1 VILFRLL
8 TWPYLRKHKLRS
20 ALTLAGIVIGVAVL
34 VGMHTANQ
42 DITQGFRQTVDRI
55 AGRAQLEVSAGET
68 GFPEDVLEKVQSLSE
83 VSAAAPVIEAI
94 ANTGIQG
101 QGSLLVLGVDMTG
114 DRNLRDYDFEG
125 QQDDVIDD
133 PLIFLAQPDS
143 IILSKGFAERNGIR
157 RGSRIG
163 LQTLAGFK
171 QFTVRG
177 IMQSGG
183 LASAFGGNLAVM
195 DIYAAQLAF
204 GRGRSFDRIDVR
216 AQNGVSVDEFR
227 AKLSAILGTGLQ
239 VQPPSSRA
247 EQFDQVSRG
256 LALTINISSAFAL
269 LIGVFI
275 IYNSFAIAVTQ
286 RRAEIGVLRALGAS
300 QGQVFWLFLGESAIG
315 GVVGAALGIGTGL
328 LLARG
333 IAPYLS
339 SLVTVMYAT
348 PLQPETTPADPQVL
362 LFAMLL
368 GIAASVVGAII
379 PAHRAARADPIQ
391 ALQKGRIQ
399 AMTGSE
405 ARVRWMAGAATVISA
420 AVCLW
425 LGRSDLTFYVGYALA
440 IVSWLL
446 FSPALSHGLALWLR
460 PIWKRLLPVEGAL
473 ATDSLIQAPKR
484 TSATVSA
491 LMLSLALAVGFAGVT
506 QAVRA
511 SILGW
516 VNTTLNPDLYVTPT
530 QDINERTYR
539 LPATVGRDLLSLPE
553 VDEVQAVRN
562 ARMIVRGVPTLAV
575 AVDVAALAR
584 RAPVKVVEGR
594 RERMVAECAAGRGI
608 IVSETLSNLRGIH
621 LGDTIELG
629 TPTGVLRLPVLGSII
644 DFSDQQGSF
653 LLDQSLYRRYWHDDS
668 ANIFRV
674 YLKPRANQEK
684 AKENILARVGR
695 NRTMFVFTNAA
706 VRNFVLD
713 LTEQWFSLTY
723 VQLAVALLV
732 AALGIVNTLT
742 VSIADRRREFGVLR
756 AVGALRQQVR
766 LTVWMEAIAI
776 GLIGLV
782 LGWGMGAVALYYNL
796 GVMRRDTAGLA
807 LDYHFPFGFA
817 LFLLPVV
824 VGVAFIASLLPAES
838 AVRGNLVESLEY
850 E

>member
-1 VILFRLL
+1 
-8 TWPYLRKHKLRS
+8 LRS

-55 AGRAQLEVSAGET
+55 SGRAQLEVSAGET
-68 GFPEDVLEKVQSLSE
+68 GFPEDVLEKVQSLPE

-94 ANTGIQG
+94 GNTGIQG

-114 DRNLRDYDFEG
+114 DRNLRDYDFDG

-143 IILSKGFAERNGIR
+143 IILSKGFAERNGFT
-157 RGSRIG
+157 RGSKIG
-163 LQTLAGFK
+163 LQTMAGHK

-183 LASAFGGNLAVM
+183 LASAYGGNLAVM
-195 DIYAAQLAF
+195 DVYAAQAVF
-204 GRGRSFDRIDVR
+204 GRGRLFDRIDIRVKD
-216 AQNGVSVDEFR
+216 GVSVDECR
-227 AKLSAILGTGLQ
+227 AKLSALLGRGLQ

-256 LALTINISSAFAL
+256 LALTIDISSAFAL

-275 IYNSFAIAVTQ
+275 IYNSFSIAITQ
-286 RRAEIGVLRALGAS
+286 RRAEIGILRALGAS
-300 QGQVFWLFLGESAIG
+300 RQQVFWLFLSESALG
-315 GVVGAALGIGTGL
+315 GVVGSALGIGAGL
-328 LLARG
+328 LLANV
-333 IAPYLS
+333 IAPHLG
-339 SLVTVMYAT
+339 SLVAVTYST
-348 PLQPETTPADPQVL
+348 PLEAESVSADPQL
-362 LFAMLL
+362 LIFAMLL
-368 GIAASVVGAII
+368 GLTASILGAIV
-379 PAHRAARADPIQ
+379 PAHRAARADPVR

-399 AMTGSE
+399 AMSGRE
-405 ARVRWMAGAATVISA
+405 VRARWIAGAATVILA

-425 LGRSDLTFYVGYALA
+425 LGKSDVIFYSGYFLA
-440 IVSWLL
+440 VVSWLL
-446 FSPALSHGLALWLR
+446 FSPALSQWLALSLR

-473 ATDSLIQAPKR
+473 ATDSLIQTPKR

-506 QAVRA
+506 EAVRA
-511 SILGW
+511 SIRGW
-516 VNTTLNPDLYVTPT
+516 VATTLNPDLYITPT
-530 QDINERTYR
+530 PAINARTYR
-539 LPATVGRDLLSLPE
+539 FPATVGRELLSVPQI
-553 VDEVQAVRN
+553 DEVQGVRN

-575 AVDVAALAR
+575 AVDIAALAR

-594 RERMVAECAAGRGI
+594 RDKMVRECAAGHGI
-608 IVSETLSNLRGIH
+608 IISESLSNLRGIH
-621 LGDTIELG
+621 LGDYVELG
-629 TPTGVLRLPVLGSII
+629 TPDGILRLPVLGSIV

-653 LLDQSLYRRYWHDDS
+653 LLDQALYRRYWHDDS
-668 ANIFRV
+668 VNVFRV
-674 YLKPRANQEK
+674 YLKKGSDPEK
-684 AKENILARVGR
+684 AKENILARIGR
-695 NRTMFVFTNAA
+695 NRTMFVFTNAG
-706 VRNFVLD
+706 VRKFVLD

-723 VQLAVALLV
+723 IQLAIALLV
-732 AALGIVNTLT
+732 AVLGIVNTLT
-742 VSIADRRREFGVLR
+742 VSIADRRREFGVLQ

-796 GVMRRDTAGLA
+796 GVMRRDTAGLV

-817 LFLLPVV
+817 LLLLPVI
-824 VGVAFIASLLPAES
+824 VGVAFLASLLPAES